1 MSDLTPHDPALAP
14 LPAKKSFH
22 MGLVVIPLVLVGLL
36 AAGWSAFWYQQ
47 VGKFETRLD
56 ELIEREASL
65 GKQWT
70 CAQRKIGG
78 FPFRLEATCG
88 KTSLVLKDAGLSLG
102 IGTVRAVAQA
112 YDPSLMIIEAD
123 GPMQITNQASETWT
137 TKWELARSSVR
148 FDLKNLKDLP
158 ERSSLEIKSISVFAP
173 NNPKVST
180 TIESIDV
187 QARRNPEKFAT
198 ERAFDLAFTVTN
210 LVDFM
215 LAEITKTN
223 DPLTLSYDLTI
234 TRNPEP
240 SKKPLPEQLELWRI
254 QGGLVTLRQMMV
266 NRGPFNLVMSGEM
279 GLDAQHRPDFRLDT
293 KVKGLD
299 ELLKASGQKADILN
313 LLGGKRAASGEMTFN
328 LRTQSGQAFL
338 GPLPLG
344 KMPPLY

>member
-1 MSDLTPHDPALAP
+1 MSDVTSHDPSVTSVSP
-14 LPAKKSFH
+14 KKSFH
-22 MGLVVIPLVLVGLL
+22 MRLVVIPLALVVLL

-47 VGKFETRLD
+47 VNKFEARLD
-56 ELIEREASL
+56 ELIEREATL

-70 CAQRKIGG
+70 CADRKIGG
-78 FPFRLEATCG
+78 YPFRVEATCG
-88 KTSLVLKDAGLSLG
+88 ATSLVLKDVKLNLG
-102 IGTVRAVAQA
+102 IGAVRAVAQA
-112 YDPSLMIIEAD
+112 YDPALMIIEAD
-123 GPMQITNQASETWT
+123 GPMLITNEAGETWT

-148 FDLKNLKDLP
+148 LDLKNLKDLP
-158 ERSSLEIKSISVFAP
+158 ERSSLEIKAISIFAP

-180 TIESIDV
+180 TIESIDM

-198 ERAFDLAFTVTN
+198 ERAYDLAFTVTN

-223 DPLTLSYDLTI
+223 DPLSLSYDLTI

-240 SKKPLPEQLELWRI
+240 SKKPLPEQLELWRS
-254 QGGLVTLRQMMV
+254 QGGLVTFRQMMV

-279 GLDAQHRPDFRLDT
+279 GLDAQHRPDFRFDT

-299 ELLKASGQKADILN
+299 ELLKATGQKADILN
-313 LLGGKRAASGEMTFN
+313 LLGGKRAMSGEMTFN
-328 LRTQSGQAFL
+328 LRTQSGQAFI